1 MKKSL
6 LLIAAFACTSLSL
19 FAQTTSTVTTSP
31 VSFGLKAGAN
41 LATITGNN
49 GAGDSKSSL
58 VGLNGGVFATFH
70 VSESF
75 GVQPELTWSTLG
87 VKYKGTMAGNSYSV
101 KQKLNYLTLPVLAK
115 YTFAGSGFS
124 LYAGPQIG
132 YLLSAKVKGES
143 GTDLDNKDN
152 FKNTDFAGVAGL
164 EFEIPNT
171 KLNISGRYQFGF
183 TKIGDNTGAGDNKN
197 AAATFTI
204 GYRLN

>member
-6 LLIAAFACTSLSL
+6 LLIATLACTSLSL
-19 FAQTTSTVTTSP
+19 FAQTSTAVNKQP
-31 VSFGLKAGAN
+31 ISFGLKAGVN

-49 GAGDSKSSL
+49 AAGDAKSTL
-58 VGLNGGVFATFH
+58 IGLNGGIFATFH

-87 VKYKGTMAGNSYSV
+87 VKYKGSFLGNSITE

-124 LYAGPQIG
+124 LYAGPQIA
-132 YLLSAKVKGES
+132 YLLSAQRKMNS
-143 GTDLDNKDN
+143 NSSLSNKDQ
-152 FKNTDFAGVAGL
+152 FKSTDFSAVAGL

-171 KLNISGRYQFGF
+171 KFNVSGRYQFSL
-183 TKIGDNTGAGDNKN
+183 TKNSDNSAGDNKN
-197 AAATFTI
+197 AAAIFTV
-204 GYRLN
+204 GYRLK